1 MAHGMAYRLADDV
14 QVRKE
19 AWGLLFYRQAEHKV
33 YFIRS
38 GDWLIPEH
46 FDGTW
51 TLENLIKDINQRTG
65 APASNIETA
74 LPKLTE
80 RLTANRMLL
89 VRNEEE

>member
-1 MAHGMAYRLADDV
+1 MACNAAYRLADDV

-38 GDWLIPEH
+38 GEWLNPEH

-51 TLENLIKDINQRTG
+51 TLENITKDIASRTG
-65 APASNIETA
+65 APDDSIKTA

-80 RLTANRMLL
+80 RLTANRML
-89 VRNEEE
+89 VS

>member
-1 MAHGMAYRLADDV
+1 MAHDMANSMAYRLAEDV
-14 QVRKE
+14 QVRQE

-33 YFIRS
+33 FFIRS
-38 GDWLIPEH
+38 GEWLYPEH

-51 TLENLIKDINQRTG
+51 TLENIIEDIARRTG
-65 APASNIETA
+65 ALVDNIETA

-89 VRNEEE
+89 

>member
-1 MAHGMAYRLADDV
+1 MAHNIAYRLAEDV

-19 AWGLLFYRQAEHKV
+19 SWGLLFYRQREHKV

-38 GDWLIPEH
+38 GEWLMPEH

-51 TLENLIKDINQRTG
+51 TLETLVEDINKRTG
-65 APASNIETA
+65 ALVENIETA

-80 RLTANRMLL
+80 RLTANRMLIG
-89 VRNEEE
+89 

>member
-1 MAHGMAYRLADDV
+1 MAHDMAHSMAYRLARDV

-38 GDWLIPEH
+38 GEWLVPEH

-51 TLENLIKDINQRTG
+51 TLEKLSEDIATRTG
-65 APASNIETA
+65 APAENISNA

-80 RLTANRMLL
+80 RLTANRML
-89 VRNEEE
+89 V

>member
-1 MAHGMAYRLADDV
+1 MAHDMANGLAYRLANDV

-33 YFIRS
+33 YFVRS
-38 GDWLIPEH
+38 GEWLKPEH

-51 TLENLIKDINQRTG
+51 TLENLTQDIAKRTG
-65 APASNIETA
+65 ALVENIKTA

-80 RLTANRMLL
+80 RLTANRML
-89 VRNEEE
+89 VG